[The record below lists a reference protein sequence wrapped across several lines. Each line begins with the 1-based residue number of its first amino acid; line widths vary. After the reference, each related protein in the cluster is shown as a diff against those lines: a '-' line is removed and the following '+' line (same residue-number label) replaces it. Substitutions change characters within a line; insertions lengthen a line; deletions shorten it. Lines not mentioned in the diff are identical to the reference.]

1 MKNKEAKEESW
12 ASPAKWC
19 ESANPYSKMQ
29 EEHELKIK
37 PWSVKSVK
45 WKDLFRQ
52 KRRDYTGDYE

>member
-37 PWSVKSVK
+37 P
-45 WKDLFRQ
+45 
-52 KRRDYTGDYE
+52 